1 MRKKVYGI
9 ILFSLALALVNVAAP
24 AAPAASETD
33 AVGASRTTETVVE
46 PQGPDEKAFQEVK
59 ILIFDQKWVEAGTRL
74 DEFLARFAKSPL
86 VPQAVYYK
94 GKCLEERGGREREA
108 LRSYRDFLQYK
119 DQNRNLVEDAEV
131 SIVDLAL
138 ALFNRGDSEAWDDLE
153 VRLTHPNRAVRQ
165 YAALQI
171 STLKDKRM
179 AEMAVPIL
187 LLMAEKETNL
197 ELRDRAKIALLRIA
211 PDRLSELQDELL
223 PPRRARML
231 RIEVIVDGSREASLS
246 LTLPWAL
253 ADLALAAIPDE
264 EKQALR
270 RQGYDIQRITAEL
283 QSTRGKIVEIRFE
296 GKRLR
301 IWQE

>member
-1 MRKKVYGI
+1 MKKTIYGI
-9 ILFSLALALVNVAAP
+9 ILFSLSLALAGFGEA
-24 AAPAASETD
+24 
-33 AVGASRTTETVVE
+33 

-59 ILIFDQKWVEAGTRL
+59 ILIFDQKWAEAGTRL
-74 DEFLARFAKSPL
+74 DEFLTRFAKSPL

-119 DQNRNLVEDAEV
+119 DQNRNLAEDAEV

-153 VRLTHPNRAVRQ
+153 VRLTHPNRTVRQ

-171 STLKDKRM
+171 STLKD
-179 AEMAVPIL
+179 
-187 LLMAEKETNL
+187 L

-211 PDRLSELQDELL
+211 PDRLSDLQDEL
-223 PPRRARML
+223 PPARRARTL
-231 RIEVIVDGSREASLS
+231 RIEVTIDGSRETAFSIS
-246 LTLPWAL
+246 LPWAL

-283 QSTRGKIVEIRFE
+283 QSARGKIVEIRLE
-296 GKRLR
+296 GKRLLR